1 MAVLAFRAQPAPVH
15 IVLVVT
21 CIAVCGRLILIQPS
35 LVTTLAGRCSM
46 FAEEGVFGVS
56 IMIERDPFPPL
67 RVVTCLALHSE
78 VGSMDIVFLMTGV
91 TVGRRLVFVERA
103 LVASLAFCLPVVTL

>member
-1 MAVLAFRAQPAPVH
+1 
-15 IVLVVT
+15 
-21 CIAVCGRLILIQPS
+21 
-35 LVTTLAGRCSM
+35 M

-78 VGSMDIVFLMTGV
+78 VGSMDIAFLMTGV
-91 TVGRRLVFVERA
+91 TVGRRLVLIQPS
-103 LVASLAFCLPVVTL
+103 LVATLAGRYAMLAEEGVFGVSIMIE